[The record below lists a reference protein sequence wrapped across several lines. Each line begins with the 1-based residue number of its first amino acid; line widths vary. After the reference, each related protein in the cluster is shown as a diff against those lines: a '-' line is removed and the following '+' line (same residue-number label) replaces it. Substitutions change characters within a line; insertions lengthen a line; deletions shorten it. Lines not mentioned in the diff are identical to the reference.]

1 MRLFRR
7 VTDVRVN
14 EFTND
19 TVRVEFTEHR
29 IRPCEI
35 PLRDCRSVGQ
45 RLRIPLSLF
54 GANPPSIES
63 VVVDAPP
70 EVLAAVEKLDA

>member
-29 IRPCEI
+29 ICLEI

-54 GANPPSIES
+54 GANPPSIG
-63 VVVDAPP
+63 V
-70 EVLAAVEKLDA
+70 